1 MTLRITYPEFKVSG
15 PGGPNSNV
23 NTYYSGKVVEMK
35 PKAEQ
40 FLFIS
45 KESFKEAKIPYN
57 SFNND
62 LHWKIMD
69 IDYWPTTL
77 KWQDLKEN
85 IKGIGNKECIDYIK
99 NKYPMMFI
107 SKGVSTFGVVKTLSV
122 QEIVKIFLKHKDKSL
137 MEKCELLHK
146 EIYG

>member
-23 NTYYSGKVVEMK
+23 NTYYSGKVVKMNAF
-35 PKAEQ
+35 KAINRIIARET
-40 FLFIS
+40 LTGKNI
-45 KESFKEAKIPYN
+45 KWK

-62 LHWKIMD
+62 FHWKIGT
-69 IDYWPTTL
+69 IDFWPTTL
-77 KWQDLKEN
+77 KWIDNKNGELKEGLPELVN
-85 IKGIGNKECIDYIK
+85 HVIGEKKITDPSVIDK
-99 NKYPMMFI
+99 K
-107 SKGVSTFGVVKTLSV
+107 KLSV
-122 QEIVKIFLKHKDKSL
+122 QQIAKIFIKNEGKSL

>member
-1 MTLRITYPEFKVSG
+1 
-15 PGGPNSNV
+15 
-23 NTYYSGKVVEMK
+23 
-35 PKAEQ
+35 
-40 FLFIS
+40 
-45 KESFKEAKIPYN
+45 
-57 SFNND
+57 
-62 LHWKIMD
+62 MD

-122 QEIVKIFLKHKDKSL
+122 QQIAKIFIKNEGKSL

>member
-1 MTLRITYPEFKVSG
+1 
-15 PGGPNSNV
+15 
-23 NTYYSGKVVEMK
+23 MK

-45 KESFKEAKIPYN
+45 KESFKEAKITYN

-62 LHWKIMD
+62 MHWKIMD

-85 IKGIGNKECIDYIK
+85 KKGIGNKECIDYIK

-107 SKGVSTFGVVKTLSV
+107 DKGISQFGVSKRLSV
-122 QEIVKIFLKHKDKSL
+122 QQIAKIFTKNQDKSL

-146 EIYG
+146 EIYQ